1 MLQLSRDRIQTTMHW
16 FASIFMDEMNIFNDI
31 QWKVRDMGGKGD
43 LDSMLPIPY
52 HAMLPFPSHKA
63 VQNGTERECIPSA
76 SMLCSRSY
84 AETFCKY
91 RQKNPLESFQLL
103 IPDLTQTCGRA
114 RCFVNLTSPSL
125 NLNLRKTIVHR
136 TKKPLRTRN
145 SFCHIGVEFTRAT
158 SDKSLFIEV
167 GYNFSAHVIVSLYPG
182 TGFLTHELA

>member
-1 MLQLSRDRIQTTMHW
+1 MGSSWYGREGGFGQHVT
-16 FASIFMDEMNIFNDI
+16 NI
-31 QWKVRDMGGKGD
+31 
-43 LDSMLPIPY
+43 IPCSY
-52 HAMLPFPSHKA
+52 LFHHKA

-182 TGFLTHELA
+182 TGFLTHELAWGEEVGKEADREADKEAKH